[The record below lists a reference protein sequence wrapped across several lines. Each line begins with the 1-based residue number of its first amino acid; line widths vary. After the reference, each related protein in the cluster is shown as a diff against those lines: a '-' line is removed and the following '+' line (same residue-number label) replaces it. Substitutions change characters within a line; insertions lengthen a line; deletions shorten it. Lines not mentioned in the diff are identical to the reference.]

1 VRVLLVHNRYRS
13 AQPSG
18 ENAVVDAEAAL
29 LEEHGCTVERV
40 EADSD
45 DIEGWSGIRKATLPV
60 RVVWSRDATREI
72 RDAIAR
78 FEPDVVHVHNTFP
91 LLSPAAVRAAKAAGA
106 PVVLTFHNFRPLCA
120 AGAFIRE
127 GRVCED
133 CIGSRA
139 PFAALRHGCYRGS
152 RVASAPL
159 VAMSALHRALGTW
172 TDCVDVALFPSEFA
186 RAKYIRAGWPADKC
200 VVKYNTAPD
209 LGRVREGAGE
219 GFVAV
224 SRLSAEKGI
233 DLLVDAWREAFPDGR
248 ATLTI
253 IGSGEDEAQLK
264 ERASGLDSIRFVGQ
278 LPRERVMAEIL
289 RARALLIPSRC
300 YEVFPRVAAEAYS
313 AGVPIIAT
321 ATGALAEIVQHEE
334 TGLLVDPDSNRALA
348 SALQRLHASPLEA
361 MAFGAGARRAY
372 EDRYGPE
379 PTTEALLGFYARA
392 TVAGNAPLRRV
403 TEKVT
408 A

>member
-29 LEEHGCTVERV
+29 LAEHGCIVERL

-133 CIGSRA
+133 CDT
-139 PFAALRHGCYRGS
+139 AAT
-152 RVASAPL
+152 A
-159 VAMSALHRALGTW
+159 
-172 TDCVDVALFPSEFA
+172 A
-186 RAKYIRAGWPADKC
+186 R
-200 VVKYNTAPD
+200 
-209 LGRVREGAGE
+209 
-219 GFVAV
+219 V
-224 SRLSAEKGI
+224 SRLRH
-233 DLLVDAWREAFPDGR
+233 L
-248 ATLTI
+248 
-253 IGSGEDEAQLK
+253 
-264 ERASGLDSIRFVGQ
+264 
-278 LPRERVMAEIL
+278 
-289 RARALLIPSRC
+289 SR
-300 YEVFPRVAAEAYS
+300 
-313 AGVPIIAT
+313 
-321 ATGALAEIVQHEE
+321 
-334 TGLLVDPDSNRALA
+334 
-348 SALQRLHASPLEA
+348 
-361 MAFGAGARRAY
+361 
-372 EDRYGPE
+372 
-379 PTTEALLGFYARA
+379 
-392 TVAGNAPLRRV
+392 
-403 TEKVT
+403 
-408 A
+408 